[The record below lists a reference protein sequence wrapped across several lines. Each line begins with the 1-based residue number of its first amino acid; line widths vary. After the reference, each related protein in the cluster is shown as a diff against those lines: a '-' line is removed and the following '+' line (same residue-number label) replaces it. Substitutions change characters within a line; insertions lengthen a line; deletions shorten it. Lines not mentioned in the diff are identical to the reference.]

1 MDQEPSTQPA
11 HARVPPGTLVV
22 AADLA
27 PVPPEE
33 RIHLLD
39 VLRGFALFGIL
50 AANMRGFFAPA
61 PVYFNP
67 FLGWSDTAN
76 LSAQFFVDLLIS
88 GKFITIF
95 SLLFG
100 IGFAMQMDR
109 ARERAGSFPLF
120 YCRRMLVLLLL
131 GAAHAF
137 LLWFGDILIN
147 YAICGGV
154 LILFRRRSQKTLF
167 WWATACYWLPALLY
181 AGTYAASAAGVAMP
195 PTPEPTRQ
203 ALDATIRTYAHGD
216 WLEIFSARWKEWV
229 QLNKWFAFGFFRVLG
244 VFLYGMW
251 IWRTGILADPMSR
264 IGFSRHLFG
273 AGLLIGLPGML
284 AATGIQYWYRPNP
297 MPPSLAMIAYF
308 LLASVAVPFLSV
320 CYCAAIIRLF
330 DRPGWYER
338 LMVFAP
344 VGRMALTNYLLQSVL
359 CTFIAYSYGLGLY
372 GRYGPLALLAPTFA
386 IYGLQVF
393 LSDLW
398 VERFRYGPIEWIW
411 RKLSYGR
418 VPAAAEAHT

>member
-1 MDQEPSTQPA
+1 MDQEPPTQPA
-11 HARVPPGTLVV
+11 GDRAPPGTLVV
-22 AADLA
+22 ASALA

-33 RIHLLD
+33 RLHLLD

-50 AANMRGFFAPA
+50 AANMRCFFAPA
-61 PVYFNP
+61 QVYFNP
-67 FLGWSDTAN
+67 FLGWTDTAN
-76 LSAQFFVDLLIS
+76 LTAQFAIDVLIS
-88 GKFITIF
+88 GKFVTIF

-109 ARERAGSFPLF
+109 ARARAGSFPIF
-120 YCRRMLVLLLL
+120 YCRRMLVLLLI

-154 LILFRRRSQKTLF
+154 LILFRKRSQKTVF

-181 AGTYAASAAGVAMP
+181 TGMYIASLAGAAMP
-195 PTPEPTRQ
+195 PMPEPTRQ
-203 ALDATIRTYAHGD
+203 ALDETIRTYSRGN
-216 WLEIFSARWKEWV
+216 WTEIFAARFKEWV
-229 QLNKWFAFGFFRVLG
+229 QLNQWFAFGFFRVLG

-251 IWRTGILADPMSR
+251 IWRTGILMDPVSR
-264 IGFSRHLFG
+264 LGFSRHLFR
-273 AGLLIGLPGML
+273 AGLLVGFPGML
-284 AATGIQYWYRPNP
+284 IAAGIQYYYRPNP
-297 MPPSLAMIAYF
+297 MPPTLAMF
-308 LLASVAVPFLSV
+308 LYLLLTSFAIPFLSV
-320 CYCAAIIRLF
+320 CYCTAIIRLLEQ
-330 DRPGWYER
+330 PGWYER

-344 VGRMALTNYLLQSVL
+344 VGRLALTNYLTQSLV
-359 CTFIAYSYGLGLY
+359 CTFMAYSYGLALY

-386 IYGLQVF
+386 IYGLQTI

-398 VERFRYGPIEWIW
+398 VERFRYGPMEWIW

-418 VPAAAEAHT
+418 VPAAAQART